1 MSDDEDERAT
11 ATTSELRRRRTSWYF
26 GLLCIG
32 VWGLVCSVCL
42 GFGVCSV
49 LSILGFG
56 LLCETVTW
64 LADYSKA
71 SKLLPV
77 NQQGG
82 LHQIYFSWFTF
93 LSCVVIAAQ
102 AILVKMSGYGFHCF
116 APDWLGFG
124 ISDKPQPGYGFDYTE
139 KVIHEEFD
147 KLLDVL
153 GVKSPLFPRCSGS
166 FGLTWTLKNPS
177 KILKLSIL
185 NRPLTVSSPIPGLFQ
200 KLSLPGCLLCHI
212 ITSILSRRALL
223 STPWIFIHC
232 NKPCFLASL
241 ANDYIKLCI
250 ITCGEDKAVKVWNAV
265 AGTKLYTF
273 VGHKAPVYS
282 ICPHNK
288 ENLHAIHM

>member
-153 GVKSPLFPRCSGS
+153 GVKSPLFPRCSEHTKAVDGFIS
-166 FGLTWTLKNPS
+166 YPW
-177 KILKLSIL
+177 
-185 NRPLTVSSPIPGLFQ
+185 TVSKAKSSRLSP
-200 KLSLPGCLLCHI
+200 LPHYHKHFVKKGSAVNTLDFHPLQQTLL
-212 ITSILSRRALL
+212 L
-223 STPWIFIHC
+223 
-232 NKPCFLASL
+232 
-241 ANDYIKLCI
+241 
-250 ITCGEDKAVKVWNAV
+250 GV
-265 AGTKLYTF
+265 
-273 VGHKAPVYS
+273 VGQ
-282 ICPHNK
+282 
-288 ENLHAIHM
+288 